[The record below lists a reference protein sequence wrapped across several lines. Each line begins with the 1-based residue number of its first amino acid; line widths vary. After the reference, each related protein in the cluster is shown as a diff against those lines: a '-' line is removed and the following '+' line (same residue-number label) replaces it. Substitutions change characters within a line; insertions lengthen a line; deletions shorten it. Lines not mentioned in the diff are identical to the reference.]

1 VIAQIGWQRQT
12 GYQSFAEIQEYLQ
25 PRVQISESEVR
36 HLYHERYLPL
46 LACHERCAERRA
58 ELAAVAQRTGL
69 IVTLDGLAPEGGEPQ
84 LWVVRELQTG
94 LTLRSGW
101 LSQEDKETFIHFLQP
116 VADLG
121 LRVTAVLSDKQRSLP
136 PAVAAVFP
144 QARHGLCQ
152 IHYLKNAA
160 KPLAEADQ
168 AMKITLRQEVRAA
181 IGPLIRQEK
190 GETTGMM
197 TVTGLLPSSLNHEP
211 VDKEEM
217 AAPPESRDTVTEERE
232 SIVQDLKRR
241 IRYLLTLKAR
251 PPFRLAGIEMTERLA
266 DVESCLATLIAHDP
280 DPQLVTLSHG
290 LQTARR
296 ATQAEYNDLRLAADW
311 LRAIADIL
319 EPEGKPDRSG
329 AEVRQELFRYLDD
342 VKPESNSSPQLQKCY
357 QTIRQTS
364 LNYED
369 GLFTCYDVP
378 GLPRTNN
385 DRESEFRDLTRR
397 LLRTTGQKGLVKNQ
411 LQRQGAW
418 ELIPRPG
425 SLSATIAALQQVAR
439 DDFCQERQRVREHRD
454 RFRMHTRSAKQSRKQ
469 FDQLTVRWTALPPQS
484 GP

>member
-1 VIAQIGWQRQT
+1 MQCSDSRCTSQAAVYKSARWQQLSPCHCTYGHDVIAQIGWQRQT

-217 AAPPESRDTVTEERE
+217 AAPPESRDPVTEERE

-241 IRYLLTLKAR
+241 IR
-251 PPFRLAGIEMTERLA
+251 
-266 DVESCLATLIAHDP
+266 
-280 DPQLVTLSHG
+280 
-290 LQTARR
+290 
-296 ATQAEYNDLRLAADW
+296 
-311 LRAIADIL
+311 
-319 EPEGKPDRSG
+319 
-329 AEVRQELFRYLDD
+329 
-342 VKPESNSSPQLQKCY
+342 
-357 QTIRQTS
+357 
-364 LNYED
+364 
-369 GLFTCYDVP
+369 
-378 GLPRTNN
+378 
-385 DRESEFRDLTRR
+385 
-397 LLRTTGQKGLVKNQ
+397 
-411 LQRQGAW
+411 
-418 ELIPRPG
+418 
-425 SLSATIAALQQVAR
+425 
-439 DDFCQERQRVREHRD
+439 
-454 RFRMHTRSAKQSRKQ
+454 
-469 FDQLTVRWTALPPQS
+469 
-484 GP
+484 